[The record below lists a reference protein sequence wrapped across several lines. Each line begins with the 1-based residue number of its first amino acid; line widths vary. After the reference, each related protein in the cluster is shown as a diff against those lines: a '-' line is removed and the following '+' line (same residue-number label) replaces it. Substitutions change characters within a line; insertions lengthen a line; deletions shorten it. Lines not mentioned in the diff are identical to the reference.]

1 MQGFE
6 PFAPVVGSARRF
18 AVDRDELVP
27 PRPERR
33 DPAVE
38 TAAEQGR
45 VDPIDEG
52 AQPALARNAV
62 MELGEP
68 AQKGEMVLAPGDD
81 VVEIVAGRD
90 RGAGHQQQDLLER
103 IHDPPGLALIPEF
116 GKMLQKQAQARPR
129 GLLVNDRLDASV
141 HARAPGI
148 TVPPSTQNRPL
159 RPVNLTSEPWRPR
172 RPRWPARRGCG
183 ISWRPPSDG

>member
-141 HARAPGI
+141 HARAPGRI
-148 TVPPSTQNRPL
+148 RALKESRSRRQHKIAL
-159 RPVNLTSEPWRPR
+159 SRPVNLTSEPWVLTR
-172 RPRWPARRGCG
+172 A
-183 ISWRPPSDG
+183 PSP